1 MQKFL
6 LTNFLMFG
14 AAFGLSYLKEIDR
27 LERDMDPAEN
37 GKKLMVISFCALGL
51 SFLFTLLSADAGL
64 IVLILSGLLIAVL
77 AGINAGQKLAWHI
90 YCRRNP
96 ELTDEEE

>member
-1 MQKFL
+1 MMQILPFL
-6 LTNFLMFG
+6 LLFG
-14 AAFGLSYLKEIDR
+14 AACALSYVKEIDR
-27 LERDMDPAEN
+27 LERDMDPTES

-96 ELTDEEE
+96 DLTDEEE